1 MRPGVTPGSDRGND
15 TSTAAGSAT
24 VDDVVGEA
32 RWPMAGAVL
41 AAMVLTILLPDE
53 VRLGPQWLLPL
64 VEGVLLVA
72 AIAGDPGR
80 INRRSRELRVLSIVL
95 VSVLVLDALWRRC
108 SWSTTSSMA
117 ARGFLL
123 PPDRTRAPAAAR
135 LTRRVGLGPARN
147 ERVDQQTRRRHRA
160 RIELTIRNSRSAR

>member
-41 AAMVLTILLPDE
+41 AAMVLTILLRDE
-53 VRLGPQWLLPL
+53 VRLRPPWLLPL

-80 INRRSRELRVLSIVL
+80 INRHSRELRVLSIVL
-95 VSVLVLDALWRRC
+95 VSVLVLDALWATVQLVDDLIHGGAGLSVASGSNAGTGRG
-108 SWSTTSSMA
+108 SSHSPS
-117 ARGFLL
+117 RS
-123 PPDRTRAPAAAR
+123 
-135 LTRRVGLGPARN
+135 
-147 ERVDQQTRRRHRA
+147 RA
-160 RIELTIRNSRSAR
+160 RP

>member
-1 MRPGVTPGSDRGND
+1 MRPGVTPGSERGND
-15 TSTAAGSAT
+15 TSTAAGSDT

-72 AIAGDPGR
+72 VIAADPVR
-80 INRRSRELRVLSIVL
+80 INRRSRWLRALSIVL
-95 VSVLVLDALWRRC
+95 VSVLVLGALWA
-108 SWSTTSSMA
+108 TVQLIDDLIHGGA
-117 ARGFLL
+117 GFLL

-160 RIELTIRNSRSAR
+160 RIELTIRNSRIAR